1 MQRRFLDGKLK
12 YKPFLSRPL
21 FVKGKGWKR
30 NTPNK
35 YSKYFGRQKYKIKDP
50 INPVTKQHS
59 FHSIR
64 HNVCTNFDRAKVEE
78 RVAARLVGHS
88 TVGATMN
95 YGYYSEGVEFEEAL
109 EAVNKLPVL

>member
-1 MQRRFLDGKLK
+1 MRNDTKNPHKNLK
-12 YKPFLSRPL
+12 ILITQVGEVEVGIINLK
-21 FVKGKGWKR
+21 KR
-30 NTPNK
+30 
-35 YSKYFGRQKYKIKDP
+35 
-50 INPVTKQHS
+50 KQYS

-78 RVAARLVGHS
+78 RIAARLVGHS